1 MNQARS
7 FPGLDLHL
15 SLDILSFTDVMIRE
29 TGEPVKGVRFEIEV
43 PEGESSFKNLP
54 EHLALPT
61 TSGFGA
67 GYTQPPSIQKDE
79 DPDPFNDP
87 AMTMNGPIN
96 IMVGRR
102 KTTATRALMRFD
114 WAHGL

>member
-61 TSGFGA
+61 NVRLRSRLH
-67 GYTQPPSIQKDE
+67 P
-79 DPDPFNDP
+79 
-87 AMTMNGPIN
+87 
-96 IMVGRR
+96 
-102 KTTATRALMRFD
+102 TAV
-114 WAHGL
+114 HPKG